1 MRGFKGLWV
10 FRVGFKGFGIYG
22 LGVIRNLRGVIIGF
36 CLRLYRVLQVRGLKR
51 PLIGVRVGICDFCCE
66 GSGLYV

>member
-36 CLRLYRVLQVRGLKR
+36 WFTALQGFAGKGLEKAFDR
-51 PLIGVRVGICDFCCE
+51 CE
-66 GSGLYV
+66 GRNM